1 MNKRKRDRSRAKLRR
16 ALATSTDWVGGL
28 GNSMVTDPIVFGQRD
43 SADHV
48 FRRAATLTPNS
59 LDSGARRVRSVLTT
73 EDPAGVYDFRR
84 GQVVLEVLLVSGA
97 QYESQTPLIR
107 DHRQYD
113 SLAVCGS
120 VTDTTA
126 ERDELLGWLS
136 FGRDLD
142 EESEAIWRRVDQG
155 HLRRVS
161 IGYTY
166 GDGDY
171 VTIPAGRSQKV
182 GSRNFTAPAERD
194 LRVVTRWWLREVSLV
209 VVPAD
214 PRAQMRDAQAADP
227 SRGTVPDGG
236 QTLDLPTAP
245 TSITRD
251 SGEDESA
258 MKKYLRFLHK
268 HGLATS
274 VTNETEALRWASDGN
289 LTDAQ
294 LNEFAKLC
302 AEDNISFVVAQ
313 AKTKSES
320 PTPAPGTSAGGGGN
334 PGGAGPVSGS
344 EPGEGSGTRS
354 HQPQTGNPGPG
365 GNATNPGPGPDP
377 VQAGITAER
386 NRVAAIRE
394 LHRAHPDVPQD
405 VVDRLESDGSSLEHA
420 REAFLTA
427 MRGREPGAPAVHARG
442 SQQITRHVLQAALLE
457 RAGIRAD
464 SEFLDSDVVRSAS
477 REENLD
483 IGWLCNQRTDEGR
496 DTRERNYDLAHQRG
510 LDSIHTMQLCRAI
523 AELETNERYYDD
535 EQVLQRAFSNGGF
548 TAVYGAVQHMALLAS
563 YAITEATYQRF
574 CEVRDV
580 SDLRKHTEAEMTG
593 IGRLKKQGKNPGKAA
608 TLNVDDPVLSAIIAS
623 RYAGKLQVT
632 DQMVINDFY
641 GVIGQLP
648 AELGKTCR
656 HMINDLAFAQVL
668 RTDNLD
674 DGSPRYDAALGNSMD
689 HAAIDEDM
697 WDKAGTML
705 LAKKQGN
712 RRINLEQGAVLAG
725 VGKSPK
731 VRKWMSSQ
739 TIAEADNPHRG
750 TYDVIT
756 DTAVDLGVMDPQD
769 DDLEIAGTPN
779 NLYLF
784 TGSDTRRSIT
794 VAFRRGTNRG
804 PVVRNYML
812 TQGEWGI
819 GWDVFMDMGAAFR
832 RRLGTARIRI
842 TG

>member
-1 MNKRKRDRSRAKLRR
+1 MNKRKRDRSRAQLRR
-16 ALATSTDWVGGL
+16 ALIDSAETVDRL
-28 GNSMVTDPIVFGQRD
+28 GNSMAGTYLQRD
-43 SADHV
+43 AADNV
-48 FRRAATLTPNS
+48 FRRAASLAPGSLNS
-59 LDSGARRVRSVLTT
+59 ESRRVRSVLTT

-120 VTDTTA
+120 VTEMSG
-126 ERDELLGWLS
+126 ERDELLGWLC

-166 GDGDY
+166 GEGDY
-171 VTIPAGRSQKV
+171 VTIPAGRTQKV
-182 GSRNFTAPAERD
+182 GSRSFTAPADRD

-214 PRAQMRDAQAADP
+214 PRAQMRDALLASQ
-227 SRGTVPDGG
+227 SRGTVPSGE
-236 QTLDLPTAP
+236 QTFHLPTAP
-245 TSITRD
+245 TSNTRD
-251 SGEDESA
+251 HGEDDSA
-258 MKKYLRFLHK
+258 MKKYLRFLHQ

-274 VTNETEALRWASDGN
+274 VTNETDALRWASDGN

-294 LNEFAKLC
+294 MTEFAKLC
-302 AEDNISFVVAQ
+302 SEEDITFVVAQ
-313 AKTKSES
+313 ARTKSAAPPSEGGANS
-320 PTPAPGTSAGGGGN
+320 EPLPGDNSPAPGNT
-334 PGGAGPVSGS
+334 
-344 EPGEGSGTRS
+344 EGGTRS
-354 HQPQTGNPGPG
+354 NPNSPNGTAPAG
-365 GNATNPGPGPDP
+365 GNTNPGTGPDQ
-377 VQAGITAER
+377 VQAGITRER

-394 LHRAHPDVPQD
+394 LHRSHPDVPQT
-405 VVDRLESDGSSLEHA
+405 VVDRLETDGSTLEQA

-427 MRGREPGAPAVHARG
+427 MRNHEPGAPAVHTRG
-442 SQQITRHVLQAALLE
+442 TGQITRHVLQAALLE
-457 RAGIRAD
+457 RAGIRPD
-464 SEFLDSDVVRSAS
+464 SEFLDSDLVRSAS

-510 LDSIHTMQLCRAI
+510 LDSIHTLQLCRAI

-535 EQVLQRAFSNGGF
+535 EQVLRRAFSNGGF

-608 TLNVDDPVLSAIIAS
+608 TLNVDDPVLSAILAS

-648 AELGKTCR
+648 GELGKTCR
-656 HMINDLAFAQVL
+656 QMINDLAFAQVL

-697 WDKAGTML
+697 WDKAGTLL

-731 VRKWMSSQ
+731 VRKWMNSQ
-739 TIAEADNPHRG
+739 TINDADNPHRG

-769 DDLEIAGTPN
+769 DDLDVAGTPN

-832 RRLGTARIRI
+832 RRLGTARVRI